1 MIKSEISQ
9 ILNDIE
15 NMFTTKND
23 QYGSKQEQDEFYNF
37 RQQALRTFG
46 NDDPES
52 MYKILKIL
60 VDKHL
65 VTLNKNGLDDSN
77 FEERCID
84 VIVYH
89 IIAIFMH
96 RLKNEKAKD
105 NTKMKIRITSYKPS
119 GKYYTEEIVEKDED
133 MYLFEDRFKRL
144 VANNM
149 YTCPGGFVTVEDVDY
164 PSQSFHGALYKYEDL
179 IEFKNKEYD
188 AIVITDKNDVV
199 LAIID
204 DEKIVEQ
211 SGGQVDLIKETK
223 NDD

>member
-1 MIKSEISQ
+1 MIKTEIKQ

-23 QYGSKQEQDEFYNF
+23 QYGSKQKQDEFYNF

-96 RLKNEKAKD
+96 RLKEK
-105 NTKMKIRITSYKPS
+105 R
-119 GKYYTEEIVEKDED
+119 E
-133 MYLFEDRFKRL
+133 
-144 VANNM
+144 
-149 YTCPGGFVTVEDVDY
+149 
-164 PSQSFHGALYKYEDL
+164 
-179 IEFKNKEYD
+179 
-188 AIVITDKNDVV
+188 
-199 LAIID
+199 
-204 DEKIVEQ
+204 
-211 SGGQVDLIKETK
+211 
-223 NDD
+223 